1 MRRVH
6 NFSAGPAILPEPV
19 LAQAQAEMLDWEGA
33 GVSVMEMSHR
43 GREFGQ
49 IITEAEADLR
59 TLLAI
64 PSGYKVLFLQGGA
77 TLQFSMVP
85 LNLMAR
91 GGPPDYVITGEW
103 SAKAAREAARFG
115 VRHIAAATPP
125 DNHTCVPAQSDWQL
139 HDDAAY
145 VHYCS
150 NETVHGVEY
159 HWIPETGNVPLVA
172 DMSSHLLAA
181 PLDVSRFGLIYAGA
195 QKNIGPAGLVIVIMR
210 DELLGGAGPG
220 CPELLDYQIHAQA
233 HSMRNTPATW
243 SIYIAGLVFKWLLA
257 QGGLGAMD
265 ALNDK
270 KAALLYGAI
279 DRSSLY
285 RNPVAVA
292 DRSRMNVPFILRKE
306 GLDELFL
313 SGAEERGLTQL
324 RGHRSVGGM
333 RASIYNAMPMA
344 GVQALVDYLGEFE
357 SRHG

>member
-1 MRRVH
+1 M
-6 NFSAGPAILPEPV
+6 
-19 LAQAQAEMLDWEGA
+19 
-33 GVSVMEMSHR
+33 
-43 GREFGQ
+43 
-49 IITEAEADLR
+49 
-59 TLLAI
+59 
-64 PSGYKVLFLQGGA
+64 
-77 TLQFSMVP
+77 
-85 LNLMAR
+85 
-91 GGPPDYVITGEW
+91 
-103 SAKAAREAARFG
+103 
-115 VRHIAAATPP
+115 
-125 DNHTCVPAQSDWQL
+125 
-139 HDDAAY
+139 
-145 VHYCS
+145 
-150 NETVHGVEY
+150 
-159 HWIPETGNVPLVA
+159 
-172 DMSSHLLAA
+172 LLAA